1 VLVKFR
7 LPVTFLVLALL
18 CSTVLAQVA
27 ESGESAE
34 PIPEKTPPV
43 TMFPHSDTSRFWV
56 SGQMNF
62 IFQAHPGFPAEYSGP
77 NSFQTGGETG
87 LTRVLTLYTGLQITP
102 KDELLFDLEESGGS
116 ALSNALG
123 LAGFTDLDAVRIPGE
138 GSPLSTAPYM
148 ARVMYHHI
156 FALSHE
162 TVTAERNPLSL
173 FTKLPARRLEFRI
186 GKFSAAD
193 FFDLNSVGSDSHL
206 QFMNWTVD
214 NNGAYDYAANTRGY
228 TYGAI
233 LDFEARN
240 WGVRFGEMLMPKVAN
255 GDQLDADLA
264 RARAENTEFEFR
276 PTLLKERK
284 TVFRALSY
292 VNHGNMGDYQ
302 QSIARFLGGIDP
314 TPNIF
319 NTRQQGTIKYGF
331 GLNAEQELTRDLRLG
346 ARWGWNE
353 GQHESFAYTEVNST
367 AELCADYVGR
377 SWKRPLDKTGL
388 AFVSNGISKA
398 HQQYLQLGGLGFL
411 LGDGNLNYGRETIFE
426 YYYTAHLWRGIFASF
441 DLQHI
446 NNPGYNRDRG
456 PILVPS
462 LRLHIDL

>member
-1 VLVKFR
+1 M
-7 LPVTFLVLALL
+7 
-18 CSTVLAQVA
+18 
-27 ESGESAE
+27 
-34 PIPEKTPPV
+34 PP
-43 TMFPHSDTSRFWV
+43 S
-56 SGQMNF
+56 
-62 IFQAHPGFPAEYSGP
+62 
-77 NSFQTGGETG
+77 
-87 LTRVLTLYTGLQITP
+87 
-102 KDELLFDLEESGGS
+102 
-116 ALSNALG
+116 
-123 LAGFTDLDAVRIPGE
+123 E
-138 GSPLSTAPYM
+138 G
-148 ARVMYHHI
+148 
-156 FALSHE
+156 
-162 TVTAERNPLSL
+162 PLSL

-186 GKFSAAD
+186 GKFSVGD
-193 FFDLNSVGSDSHL
+193 FFDQNSVGSDSHL

-233 LDFEARN
+233 FDFEARN

-264 RARAENTEFEFR
+264 RARAENTEFELR
-276 PTLLKERK
+276 PKLLKDRK

-292 VNHGNMGDYQ
+292 VNHGNMGDYE
-302 QSIARFLGGIDP
+302 QSIERFLAGIDP

-319 NTRQQGTIKYGF
+319 NTRRQGTIKYGF

-346 ARWGWNE
+346 GRLGWNE

-377 SWKRPLDKTGL
+377 RWKRPLDKMGL

-398 HQQYLQLGGLGFL
+398 HQEYLRLGGLGFL

-426 YYYTAHLWRGIFASF
+426 YYYTAHVWRGVFGSF
-441 DLQHI
+441 DMQHI

-456 PILVPS
+456 PILVSS